1 MEDALVL
8 IHPMILQLEYGII
21 LGVRYN
27 SDLSTENKN
36 FELSLCPVETLCG
49 SFIGILSYVIIDYSF
64 FSMTYLKKKP
74 SDAVNIRAIETST
87 YLVID
92 IHKNEVLEKIEESKA
107 FFQVLLP
114 FHSFSFQ
121 TDVWVQSSF

>member
-1 MEDALVL
+1 
-8 IHPMILQLEYGII
+8 MILQLEYGII

-36 FELSLCPVETLCG
+36 SELSLCPVETSCG
-49 SFIGILSYVIIDYSF
+49 SFVGLLSYVIIDYNF
-64 FSMTYLKKKP
+64 FLSVTYLKKKP

-92 IHKNEVLEKIEESKA
+92 IQKNEVLEKIEESKA

-114 FHSFSFQ
+114 FHSCSFQ
-121 TDVWVQSSF
+121 VHVWGSFILICL